1 MKTMS
6 LEQTRWYTLSVA
18 ETLIAANS
26 SSGGLTGVEAAERRK
41 QYGQNKLEA
50 GKRKTVV
57 GIFLVQFKDF
67 MIWVLIVAAAI
78 SAFLGEGVDAA
89 IIGIVV
95 LINAVLGTV
104 QESKAEAALA
114 ALQEMAAPFAKVM
127 RGDITVKIPASD
139 LVFGDVVV
147 LEAGDSIPADLRLLE
162 SSSLR
167 IEESPLTGESV
178 PVEKNAATTA
188 EVDAPLGDRLNLAFM
203 GTAVTY
209 GRATG
214 VVVATGINTEMG
226 KIAHQ
231 LAGDQDEI
239 TPLQQKLNQLSNLLS
254 YLVIGIAVVIFIV
267 GKLSGRETMEMFL
280 TAVSLAVAAI
290 PEGMVAVVTIVLA
303 MGMQRMAKQGA
314 IIRRL
319 PAVET
324 LGSTQVICSDKT
336 GTLTLNRMTV
346 KQIWTGGANTEHLFE
361 AMLHCNDGQAGEGIS
376 FVGDPTETAL
386 LDYLIAEGEFS
397 FADIKARI
405 REGEIPFDSE
415 RKCST
420 VVIALPNGKKR
431 VLVKGAP
438 DVLLS
443 RCIHRDTSDGVIRLG
458 NPADVEAANEEM
470 AKQALRVLA
479 FAFKDVDMVD
489 TNDLHAT
496 ESELTFCGLTGMID
510 PPRQEAMEAIATCR
524 KAGVLT
530 VMITGD
536 HKLTAAAIAQD
547 IGILGDERRA
557 ITGAELEQMT
567 DDQLYEQVSEI
578 AVYARVA
585 PEHKSRIVTA
595 WQKRGKI
602 VSMTGDGVND
612 APALKAADIG
622 VGMGI
627 TGTDVSKGASD
638 MVLTDDNF
646 ATIVIAVKEGRRI
659 FDNIHKAVRFLLSSN
674 AGEVITLLVATIAG
688 WTILKPVHILWIN
701 LVTDS
706 LPALALGVEPSEDGI
721 MERKPRGKEVPFFT
735 GREWGRVGFTGLVEA
750 GLTITA
756 FLIGHY
762 YSEEIGMS
770 MAFMTL
776 SLCQLF
782 AALGF
787 QSERYS
793 VFRMRAKEH
802 PMLWVGLGIATL
814 LQLIVIFI
822 PPLRTIF
829 GLGIIP
835 PALWL
840 VVLGLCVL
848 MLMTTELQKWIA
860 RRRKEFNH

>member
-1 MKTMS
+1 MMSPKQALWHTMDS
-6 LEQTRWYTLSVA
+6 AQTLDTLNTTA
-18 ETLIAANS
+18 
-26 SSGGLTGVEAAERRK
+26 GGLSAEEAARRLEE
-41 QYGQNKLEA
+41 YGPNHLEE
-50 GKRKTVV
+50 GKKKSLLQ
-57 GIFLVQFKDF
+57 IFGAQFKDF
-67 MIWVLIVAAAI
+67 MIWVLVAAAGI

-89 IIGIVV
+89 IIGLVV
-95 LINAVLGTV
+95 MINAVMGTV

-114 ALQEMAAPFAKVM
+114 ALSKMAAPYAKVI
-127 RGDITVKIPASD
+127 RDEVTVKLPAAQLVPGDI
-139 LVFGDVVV
+139 VV

-162 SSSLR
+162 SNSLK
-167 IEESPLTGESV
+167 IEESALTGESV
-178 PVEKNAATTA
+178 PVEKSAGVTVQA
-188 EVDAPLGDRLNLAFM
+188 DAPLGDRINLAYL
-203 GTAVTY
+203 GTAVTS
-209 GRATG
+209 GRSVG
-214 VVVATGINTEMG
+214 VVVVSGINTEMG

-231 LAGDQDEI
+231 LSTGGKEI

-254 YLVIGIAVVIFIV
+254 YLVIAIAVIIFVI
-267 GKLSGRETMEMFL
+267 GKLGGRETMDMFL

-324 LGSTQVICSDKT
+324 LGSTDVVCSDKT

-346 KQIWTGGANTEHLFE
+346 TRTWTWDAPADRLFE
-361 AMLHCNDGQAGEGIS
+361 VMLHCNDSQPGEGTALI
-376 FVGDPTETAL
+376 GDPTETAL
-386 LDYLIAEGEFS
+386 LDYLIAEGTIELK
-397 FADIKARI
+397 DVKARI
-405 REGEIPFDSE
+405 RSGEIPFDSD
-415 RKCST
+415 RKLST
-420 VVIALPNGKKR
+420 VVIDLPDGKKR

-443 RCIHRDTSDGVIRLG
+443 RCTHRVSGDGIAELESVG
-458 NPADVEAANEEM
+458 EAEAENE
-470 AKQALRVLA
+470 ALAGQALRVLA
-479 FAFKDVDMVD
+479 FAYKDVDAVD
-489 TNDLHAT
+489 TGDVEGT
-496 ESELTFCGLTGMID
+496 ESGLIFSGLAGMID
-510 PPRQEAMEAIATCR
+510 PPRKEATQAIAVCR
-524 KAGVLT
+524 KAGILP

-536 HKLTAAAIAQD
+536 HKVTAAAIAQD
-547 IGILGDERRA
+547 LGILGDGRRVV
-557 ITGAELEQMT
+557 TGAELEQMS
-567 DDQLYEQVSEI
+567 DDQLFQEISDI

-585 PEHKSRIVTA
+585 PEHKSRIVAA

-674 AGEVITLLVATIAG
+674 AGEVVTLLAATLMG

-706 LPALALGVEPSEDGI
+706 LPALALGVEPAEDGV
-721 MERKPRGKEVPFFT
+721 MERRPRGKNTPFFT
-735 GREWGRVGFTGLVEA
+735 GCEWGRIAVIGLVEA
-750 GLTITA
+750 ALTMTA
-756 FLIGHY
+756 FLLGTQ
-762 YSEEIGMS
+762 YSQETGMS

-787 QSERYS
+787 QSEHHS

-802 PMLWVGLGIATL
+802 PALWGGLGVSAF
-814 LQLIVIFI
+814 LQCIVIVI
-822 PPLRTIF
+822 PQLRSLF
-829 GLGIIP
+829 GLGSIP
-835 PALWL
+835 PVMWL
-840 VVLGLCVL
+840 AVLGLCLL
-848 MLMTTELQKWIA
+848 MLLATELQKWVEN
-860 RRRKEFNH
+860 RNRKTL